1 MFKYINCDVCSDLR
15 FEYVDL
21 MLNEICNSCLFT
33 IKPSS
38 NFNAKLSHTG
48 EKERNRGSMPEPV
61 HHQINAARKTFQTL
75 YQISKLLNTNLDP
88 TTLSICIRL
97 CENGVN
103 PYALATVVKELQRE
117 VKAMD
122 NANQL
127 ESPTSKSNLK
137 K

>member
-1 MFKYINCDVCSDLR
+1 
-15 FEYVDL
+15 
-21 MLNEICNSCLFT
+21 
-33 IKPSS
+33 
-38 NFNAKLSHTG
+38 
-48 EKERNRGSMPEPV
+48 MPEPV

-127 ESPTSKSNLK
+127 ESPSSKSNSK

>member
-1 MFKYINCDVCSDLR
+1 
-15 FEYVDL
+15 
-21 MLNEICNSCLFT
+21 
-33 IKPSS
+33 
-38 NFNAKLSHTG
+38 
-48 EKERNRGSMPEPV
+48 MPEAV

-117 VKAMD
+117 VRAMD
-122 NANQL
+122 SSNQL
-127 ESPTSKSNLK
+127 DSPISKCSLNK
-137 K
+137 

>member
-1 MFKYINCDVCSDLR
+1 
-15 FEYVDL
+15 
-21 MLNEICNSCLFT
+21 
-33 IKPSS
+33 
-38 NFNAKLSHTG
+38 
-48 EKERNRGSMPEPV
+48 MPEAV

-117 VKAMD
+117 VRAM
-122 NANQL
+122 NVPNQL
-127 ESPTSKSNLK
+127 DSQSSRSSLNK
-137 K
+137 